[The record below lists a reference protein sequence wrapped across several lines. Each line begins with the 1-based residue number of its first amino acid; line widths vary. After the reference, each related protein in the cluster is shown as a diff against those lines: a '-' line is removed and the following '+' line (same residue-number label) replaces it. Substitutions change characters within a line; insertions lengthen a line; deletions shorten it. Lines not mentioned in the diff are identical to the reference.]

1 MMGMHANNDHAGLEA
16 TWRGQL
22 RAELLPRP
30 HHSSDNTSKFSS
42 YAGKSFLRAFQDLTR
57 LEDIN

>member
-16 TWRGQL
+16 TWRGEL

-30 HHSSDNTSKFSS
+30 HRSSDNTS
-42 YAGKSFLRAFQDLTR
+42 SFLHTWVNLFYVLFR
-57 LEDIN
+57 I